1 MASNSDAR
9 SNKMSKLTYAV
20 IGAFVAI
27 CAIGWAIITVHAE
40 GTPGIAPEVV
50 SWRTGDHAVLVRFQ
64 VGKPESQRVRCA
76 VVAYDTR
83 HGEVGR
89 VEVAMPAG
97 SSVAA
102 VRQEVPTSSRA
113 TAVDVKECR
122 KDG

>member
-9 SNKMSKLTYAV
+9 SNKSSKVAYAV
-20 IGAFVAI
+20 IGVLVAV
-27 CAIGWAIITVHAE
+27 CAIGWAIIMVHAD
-40 GTPGIAPEVV
+40 GTPGIAPEIV
-50 SWRTGDHAVLVRFQ
+50 SWQANDRSVSVRFQ
-64 VGKPESQRVRCA
+64 VGKPKGQRVRCA

-89 VEVAMPAG
+89 MEVAMPAG
-97 SSVAA
+97 TSVAA
-102 VRQEVPTSSRA
+102 ERQEVPTSSRA